1 MRLIPAMDLRA
12 GRCVRLLQG
21 DFDAETRYDVDP
33 RALLGKYR
41 DCGADWLHVVDLD
54 AARDGGRDSGGAGN
68 DSLIAQLAAEGALH
82 LQVGGGLRDAAAV
95 ARMLDL
101 GAARA
106 VIGSAAISHVDEVH
120 GWLRRFG
127 AEQLTLAF
135 DVRLDRSGVPR
146 VTTHGWREQSQIS
159 LWDAVANFAAAG
171 LVHVLCT
178 DVSRDGALSGP
189 NVELYRNA
197 VHRYPRLQWQAS
209 GGIRE
214 SRDLHALAGAGAAA
228 AISGR
233 ALLEELI
240 PLEELQAFLPN
251 A

>member
-12 GRCVRLLQG
+12 GRCVRLLRG
-21 DFDAETRYDVDP
+21 DFGAETRYEADP
-33 RALLGKYR
+33 RDLLGKYR
-41 DCGADWLHVVDLD
+41 SVGADWLHVVDLD
-54 AARDGGRDSGGAGN
+54 GARDGTTGN
-68 DSLIAQLAAEGALH
+68 DCLIAELAAEKALN

-95 ARMLDL
+95 KRMLDL

-106 VIGSAAISHVDEVH
+106 VIGSAAITHVEEVR
-120 GWLRRFG
+120 GWLGRFG
-127 AEQLTLAF
+127 PEHLTLAF
-135 DVRLDRSGVPR
+135 DVRLDRGGVPR
-146 VTTHGWREQSQIS
+146 VTTHGWQQQSQVS

-171 LVHVLCT
+171 LMHVLCT

-197 VHRYPRLQWQAS
+197 VRRYPRLQWQAS
-209 GGIRE
+209 GGIRA
-214 SRDLHALAGAGAAA
+214 SRDLHALADAGAAA

-240 PLEELQAFLPN
+240 PAQELQAFLPN

>member
-21 DFDAETRYDVDP
+21 DFDAETRYDADP

-41 DCGADWLHVVDLD
+41 RFGADWLHVVDLD
-54 AARDGGRDSGGAGN
+54 GARDGTAGN
-68 DSLIAQLAAEGALH
+68 DSVIAELAAENALN

-95 ARMLDL
+95 KRMLDL

-106 VIGSAAISHVDEVH
+106 VIGSAAITHVEEVRS
-120 GWLRRFG
+120 WLGRFG
-127 AEQLTLAF
+127 PEHLALAF
-135 DVRLDRSGVPR
+135 DVRLDRTGVPR

-159 LWDAVANFAAAG
+159 LWDAVGNFAIAG
-171 LVHVLCT
+171 LMHVLCT
-178 DVSRDGALSGP
+178 DVSRDGALCGP

-197 VHRYPRLQWQAS
+197 ARRYPRLQWQAS
-209 GGIRE
+209 GGIRD
-214 SRDLHALAGAGAAA
+214 SRDLHALADAGAAA

-233 ALLEELI
+233 ALIEELI
-240 PLEELQAFLPN
+240 PPRELQAFLPN

>member
-21 DFDAETRYDVDP
+21 DFGAETRYDADP

-41 DCGADWLHVVDLD
+41 SLGADWLHVVDLD
-54 AARDGGRDSGGAGN
+54 GARDGGRAGN
-68 DSLIAQLAAEGALH
+68 DSLIAELAAEKALN

-95 ARMLDL
+95 KRMLDL

-106 VIGSAAISHVDEVH
+106 VIGSAAITHVEDVR
-120 GWLRRFG
+120 GWLGRFG
-127 AEQLTLAF
+127 PEQLTLAF

-146 VTTHGWREQSQIS
+146 VTTHGWQQQSQVS

-197 VHRYPRLQWQAS
+197 VRRYPRLQWQAS

-214 SRDLHALAGAGAAA
+214 SRDLHALADAGAAA

-240 PLEELQAFLPN
+240 PAQELQAFLPN

>member
-21 DFDAETRYDVDP
+21 DFGAETRYDADP

-41 DCGADWLHVVDLD
+41 SVGADWLHVVDLD
-54 AARDGGRDSGGAGN
+54 GARDGRAGN
-68 DSLIAQLAAEGALH
+68 DSLIAELAAEKALN

-95 ARMLDL
+95 KRMLDL

-106 VIGSAAISHVDEVH
+106 VIGSAAITHVEEVR
-120 GWLRRFG
+120 GWLGRFG
-127 AEQLTLAF
+127 PERLTLAF

-146 VTTHGWREQSQIS
+146 VTTHGWQEQSQVS

-171 LVHVLCT
+171 LMHVLCT
-178 DVSRDGALSGP
+178 DVSRDGALNGP

-197 VHRYPRLQWQAS
+197 VRRYPRLQWQAS
-209 GGIRE
+209 GGIRA
-214 SRDLHALAGAGAAA
+214 SRDMHALADAGAAA

-233 ALLEELI
+233 ALLEDLI
-240 PLEELQAFLPN
+240 PAQELQAFLPN

>member
-1 MRLIPAMDLRA
+1 MRLIPAIDLRA

-21 DFDAETRYDVDP
+21 DFDVETRYDADP

-41 DCGADWLHVVDLD
+41 SIGADWLHVVDLD
-54 AARDGGRDSGGAGN
+54 GARDGSAGN
-68 DSLIAQLAAEGALH
+68 DSVISELAAEKALN

-95 ARMLDL
+95 ARTLDL

-106 VIGSAAISHVDEVH
+106 VIGSAAITHIDEVRS
-120 GWLRRFG
+120 WLGRFG
-127 AEQLTLAF
+127 PEHLTLAF
-135 DVRLDRSGVPR
+135 DVRLDRSGIPR
-146 VTTHGWREQSQIS
+146 VTTHGWREQSQVS

-178 DVSRDGALSGP
+178 DVSRDGALTGP
-189 NVELYRNA
+189 NVELYRDA
-197 VHRYPRLQWQAS
+197 LRRYPHLQWQAS

-214 SRDLHALAGAGAAA
+214 ARDLRALADAGAAA

-240 PLEELQAFLPN
+240 PAQELQAFLPN

>member
-21 DFDAETRYDVDP
+21 DFDAETRYDADP

-54 AARDGGRDSGGAGN
+54 GARNGIAGN
-68 DSLIAQLAAEGALH
+68 DSLIAELAAASALH
-82 LQVGGGLRDAAAV
+82 LQVGGGLREAAAV

-106 VIGSAAISHVDEVH
+106 VIGSAAITHVEEVQ

-127 AEQLTLAF
+127 PEQLTLAF
-135 DVRLDRSGVPR
+135 DVRLDPSGVPR
-146 VTTHGWREQSQIS
+146 VATHGWREQSQIS
-159 LWDAVANFAAAG
+159 LWDAVENFAAAG

-178 DVSRDGALSGP
+178 DVSRDGALTGP

-197 VHRYPRLQWQAS
+197 ARRYPRLQWQAS

>member
-12 GRCVRLLQG
+12 GRCVRLMQG
-21 DFDAETRYDVDP
+21 DFDAETRYDADP

-41 DCGADWLHVVDLD
+41 SLGADWLHVVDLD
-54 AARDGGRDSGGAGN
+54 GARDGGRDSGSAGN
-68 DSLIAQLAAEGALH
+68 EAVIAKLAADNALN

-95 ARMLDL
+95 ARMLDR

-106 VIGSAAISHVDEVH
+106 VIGSAAITDVEAVR
-120 GWLRRFG
+120 GWLGRFG

-135 DVRLDRSGVPR
+135 DVRLDGSGVPR
-146 VTTHGWREQSQIS
+146 VTTHGWQEQSQVS

-178 DVSRDGALSGP
+178 DVSRDGALTGP
-189 NVELYRNA
+189 NVELYRSA
-197 VHRYPRLQWQAS
+197 VRRYPRLQWQAS
-209 GGIRE
+209 GGIRDA
-214 SRDLHALAGAGAAA
+214 RDLHALADAGAAA
-228 AISGR
+228 AVSGR

-240 PLEELQAFLPN
+240 PTQELQAFLPN

>member
-21 DFDAETRYDVDP
+21 DFGAETRYDADP

-41 DCGADWLHVVDLD
+41 SVGADWLHVVDLD
-54 AARDGGRDSGGAGN
+54 GARDGRAGN
-68 DSLIAQLAAEGALH
+68 DSLIAELAAEKALN

-95 ARMLDL
+95 KRMLDL

-106 VIGSAAISHVDEVH
+106 VIGSAAITHVEEVR
-120 GWLRRFG
+120 GWLGRFG
-127 AEQLTLAF
+127 PEHLTLAF

-146 VTTHGWREQSQIS
+146 VTTHGWQEQSQVS

-171 LVHVLCT
+171 LMHVLCT
-178 DVSRDGALSGP
+178 DVSRDGALNGP

-197 VHRYPRLQWQAS
+197 VRRYPRLQWQAS
-209 GGIRE
+209 GGIRA
-214 SRDLHALAGAGAAA
+214 SRDMHALADAGAAA

-240 PLEELQAFLPN
+240 PAQELQAFLPN

>member
-21 DFDAETRYDVDP
+21 DFGAETRYDADP

-41 DCGADWLHVVDLD
+41 SVGADWLHVVDLD
-54 AARDGGRDSGGAGN
+54 GARDGRAGN
-68 DSLIAQLAAEGALH
+68 DSLIAELAAEKALN

-95 ARMLDL
+95 KRILDL

-106 VIGSAAISHVDEVH
+106 VIGSAAITHVEEVR
-120 GWLRRFG
+120 GWLGRFG
-127 AEQLTLAF
+127 PERLTLAF

-146 VTTHGWREQSQIS
+146 VTTHGWQEQSQVS

-171 LVHVLCT
+171 LMHVLCT
-178 DVSRDGALSGP
+178 DVSRDGALNGP

-197 VHRYPRLQWQAS
+197 VRRYPRLQWQAS
-209 GGIRE
+209 GGIRA
-214 SRDLHALAGAGAAA
+214 SRDMHALADAGAAA

-240 PLEELQAFLPN
+240 PAQELQAFLPN

>member
-1 MRLIPAMDLRA
+1 MDLRA

-21 DFDAETRYDVDP
+21 DFGAETRYDADP

-41 DCGADWLHVVDLD
+41 SVGADWLHVVDLD
-54 AARDGGRDSGGAGN
+54 GARDGTTGN
-68 DSLIAQLAAEGALH
+68 DSLIAELAAEKALN

-95 ARMLDL
+95 KRMLDL
-101 GAARA
+101 GAARV
-106 VIGSAAISHVDEVH
+106 VIGSAAITHVEEVR
-120 GWLRRFG
+120 GWLGRFG
-127 AEQLTLAF
+127 PEQLTLAF

-146 VTTHGWREQSQIS
+146 VTTHGWQEQSQVS

-171 LVHVLCT
+171 LMHVLCT

-197 VHRYPRLQWQAS
+197 VSRYPRLQWQAS
-209 GGIRE
+209 GGIRA
-214 SRDLHALAGAGAAA
+214 SRDLLALADAGAAA

-240 PLEELQAFLPN
+240 PAQELQAFLPN

>member
-1 MRLIPAMDLRA
+1 MDLRA

-21 DFDAETRYDVDP
+21 DFNAETRYDADP

-41 DCGADWLHVVDLD
+41 NLGADWLHVVDLD
-54 AARDGGRDSGGAGN
+54 GARDGGRRTGGGRAGN
-68 DSLIAQLAAEGALH
+68 DSIIAELAAEKTLN

-106 VIGSAAISHVDEVH
+106 VIGSAAITHVEEVRV
-120 GWLRRFG
+120 WLGRFG
-127 AEQLTLAF
+127 PEHLTQAF

-146 VTTHGWREQSQIS
+146 VTTHGWQEQSQVS

-171 LVHVLCT
+171 VMHVLCT

-189 NVELYRNA
+189 NVGLYRNA
-197 VHRYPRLQWQAS
+197 VRRYPRLQWQAS
-209 GGIRE
+209 GGIRA
-214 SRDLHALAGAGAAA
+214 SGDLHALADAGAAA

-240 PLEELQAFLPN
+240 PAQELRAFLPN

>member
-21 DFDAETRYDVDP
+21 DFGAETRYDADP

-41 DCGADWLHVVDLD
+41 SVGADWLHVVDLD
-54 AARDGGRDSGGAGN
+54 GARDGRAGN
-68 DSLIAQLAAEGALH
+68 DSLIAELAAEKALN

-95 ARMLDL
+95 KRMLDL

-106 VIGSAAISHVDEVH
+106 VIGSAAITHVEEVR
-120 GWLRRFG
+120 GWLGRFG
-127 AEQLTLAF
+127 PERLTLAF

-146 VTTHGWREQSQIS
+146 VTTHGWQEQSQVS

-171 LVHVLCT
+171 LMHVLCT
-178 DVSRDGALSGP
+178 DVSRDGALNGP

-197 VHRYPRLQWQAS
+197 VRRYPRLQWQAS
-209 GGIRE
+209 GGIRA
-214 SRDLHALAGAGAAA
+214 SRDMHALADAGAAA

-240 PLEELQAFLPN
+240 PAQELQAFLPN

>member
-1 MRLIPAMDLRA
+1 M
-12 GRCVRLLQG
+12 RLLQG
-21 DFDAETRYDVDP
+21 DFDVETRYDADP

-41 DCGADWLHVVDLD
+41 SIGADWLHVVDLD
-54 AARDGGRDSGGAGN
+54 GARDGGRRTGGGRAGN
-68 DSLIAQLAAEGALH
+68 DSVIAELADEKALN

-95 ARMLDL
+95 ARTLDL

-106 VIGSAAISHVDEVH
+106 VIGSAALTHIDEVR
-120 GWLRRFG
+120 GWLGRFG
-127 AEQLTLAF
+127 PEHLTLAF
-135 DVRLDRSGVPR
+135 DVRLDRSGIPR
-146 VTTHGWREQSQIS
+146 VTTHGWREQSQVS
-159 LWDAVANFAAAG
+159 LWDAVENFAAAG

-178 DVSRDGALSGP
+178 DVSRDGALTGP
-189 NVELYRNA
+189 NVELYRDA
-197 VHRYPRLQWQAS
+197 VRRYPHLQWQAS

-214 SRDLHALAGAGAAA
+214 SRDLRALADAGAAA

-240 PLEELQAFLPN
+240 PAQELQAFLPN